1 MREGN
6 SLTDVVICVG
16 SSCHLKGARRVVEGL
31 TKLVTARGLT
41 ERVALSGS
49 FCMGRCEEAGVSV
62 KVNGE
67 IHFVDPDHI
76 EEFFDNV
83 IAGDNQ
89 Q

>member
-6 SLTDVVICVG
+6 GLTDVVICVG

-31 TKLVTARGLT
+31 TKLVTERGLT
-41 ERVALSGS
+41 EKVNLSGS

-76 EEFFDNV
+76 EMFFDDV
-83 IAGDNQ
+83 IAGGIG
-89 Q
+89 